1 MIWFLNIAIN
11 IAIVGFSVVGLP
23 AALVAAAIYDWQ
35 KGKRLKAA
43 GWKVDERDALDNAL
57 TVLIWFFAVAA
68 WVVSWGVVA
77 LGAWSEPYL
86 GWLIGGSLALGVLWL
101 REQRRRRQSSDYREK
116 TKDQVGVALIAG
128 AGLSVAWGAALAKA
142 AGYDPFL
149 GMLAGPALAFGV
161 LVLWSYWDAS

>member
-86 GWLIGGSLALGVLWL
+86 GWLIGGSPLTTVRKLKIRWGLHLLLVRVFPLHGALRSL
-101 REQRRRRQSSDYREK
+101 RPPGTIRSSEC
-116 TKDQVGVALIAG
+116 
-128 AGLSVAWGAALAKA
+128 
-142 AGYDPFL
+142 
-149 GMLAGPALAFGV
+149 
-161 LVLWSYWDAS
+161 